1 MYTLNPS
8 LRYRWLIL
16 TAYGLQRK
24 MVRFVEP
31 LTVVLLTL
39 LLALAAC
46 GGDEGNGGAT
56 SNAGVIEV
64 KGAEYAFVMPEQV
77 EGGVVS
83 LEISNVGK
91 ELHEYA
97 LGRLEQGKTLADVKK
112 VLAQG
117 EGEPPS
123 WFKDVAGVPLLSP
136 GEEITIT
143 RELQP
148 GTFVFLC
155 FVPSPKGVPHY
166 DLGMLKS
173 FEVAGDSGRELPEA
187 DATITANKGGYDIPA
202 LDPGPQTVELRNAD
216 TKEREFFLV
225 TLKPGKTLA
234 YVDAWGEGG
243 FKGPAPG
250 TFLGAMQ
257 TIPPGTSV
265 YLDIQLEEGVEYT
278 LSDTSGERPI
288 VATFTPR

>member
-1 MYTLNPS
+1 MRPCA
-8 LRYRWLIL
+8 R
-16 TAYGLQRK
+16 A
-24 MVRFVEP
+24 
-31 LTVVLLTL
+31 VVLLTV

-46 GGDEGNGGAT
+46 GGDDGNEAAD
-56 SNAGVIEV
+56 NAGAIEV

-77 EGGVVS
+77 EGSVVS
-83 LEISNVGK
+83 LEISNIGK

-97 LGRLEQGKTLADVKK
+97 LGRLEQGKTLEDVRK
-112 VLAQG
+112 VLRQG
-117 EGEPPS
+117 EGDPPS

-148 GTFVFLC
+148 GTHVFLC

-166 DLGMLKS
+166 ELGMLKT
-173 FEVAGDSGRELPEA
+173 FEIVGDSGRELPEP
-187 DATITANKGGYDIPA
+187 DATITANEGGYDIPA
-202 LDPGPQTVELRNAD
+202 LEAGPQTVELRNAD

-225 TLKPGKTLA
+225 TLKPGKTLDD
-234 YVDAWGEGG
+234 VDAWGEGG
-243 FKGPAPG
+243 FKGTAPG

-265 YLDIQLEEGVEYT
+265 YLDIELEEGVEYT